1 MESTFKE
8 LKEKGQERK
17 TCDEKIMLGPL
28 DRASWRALCTKVTCP
43 DLLFDKNDFN
53 YSVENF
59 KEGKGQC
66 RTPGRRR
73 WGLHRV
79 QEVDREMSG
88 KMKES
93 CKETMKTDHLGVRD
107 DESASENLVMNDH

>member
-1 MESTFKE
+1 M
-8 LKEKGQERK
+8 
-17 TCDEKIMLGPL
+17 
-28 DRASWRALCTKVTCP
+28 
-43 DLLFDKNDFN
+43 
-53 YSVENF
+53 
-59 KEGKGQC
+59 
-66 RTPGRRR
+66 
-73 WGLHRV
+73 